1 MCKSETEQPEEG
13 TKMAATHKSLQ
24 LWIDRESRIVRD
36 AIADGN
42 AEEAAIFAR
51 ILFQTTAKRYHIR
64 EPRHFDGTPFRPGH
78 E

>member
-51 ILFQTTAKRYHIR
+51 ILFGTYVLNSRGIR
-64 EPRHFDGTPFRPGH
+64 KGMNDG
-78 E
+78 